1 MRTLIASIHLTGV
14 ATGVALAAFLTLF
27 LAAPTP
33 AESLRLES
41 PSLRVEIDGQTGR
54 WSLLDKAADVRWPSA
69 GAASPGT
76 AKGLDGDFRHEATGP
91 NKVRLVASGGA
102 AVVFEF
108 ANDGRS
114 VILRYEGE
122 NLGERRVLEDAVSV
136 TDAEKGA
143 IVVPCREGLL
153 IPAGSGAAFQQT
165 FGTSEYEGC
174 HRNML
179 GFIKNEGVLAVAWD
193 DAYVWPEIASVV
205 RKDQTPRQRIAATLV
220 LRQTARSVRL
230 APLGKGD

>member
-1 MRTLIASIHLTGV
+1 MNPTSHKSATV
-14 ATGVALAAFLTLF
+14 AALAVPLTLF
-27 LAAPTP
+27 LTAATP

-41 PSLRVEIDGQTGR
+41 SVLRVEIDAKTGR
-54 WSLLDKAADVRWPSA
+54 WSLLDKAADVRWPSV
-69 GAASPGT
+69 GAASPGA
-76 AKGLDGDFRHEATGP
+76 AKGLEGDFQHEASGP

-102 AVVFEF
+102 AVVFEL
-108 ANDGRS
+108 ADDGRS
-114 VILRYEGE
+114 VVLRYEGE

-136 TDAEKGA
+136 TDTEKGA

-153 IPAGSGAAFQQT
+153 IPADSGATFQQT

-174 HRNML
+174 HMNML
-179 GFIKNEGVLAVAWD
+179 GVLKNGGALAVAWD
-193 DAYVWPEIASVV
+193 DAYVWPEITSVV